1 MWHGARVAVIVPAYQ
16 EARLIGRMLRRLPVF
31 VDRVYVVD
39 DASTDGTAE
48 HAARLADPR
57 IVVLRHAENR
67 GVGAAIVSGYERAL
81 ADGADLLAVMAADDQ
96 MDPEELP
103 LLLDRVWRGG
113 ADYAKGNRFLHPEA
127 ARMPRLRRF
136 GSSLLSVLTRS
147 ATALDVDDCQC
158 GFTVLA
164 SAAARRLPLAELW
177 PRYGYP
183 NDLLGMLA
191 AAGSRVA
198 DVPVRPIYADEDS
211 GLRAHHLV
219 TIVGV
224 IARRWRRSKSSSS
237 RSSSARLRLPI
248 RTGSRDPMSPHTP
261 SSDGASRHVAPA
273 DVASRD
279 TVP

>member
-16 EARLIGRMLRRLPVF
+16 EARLIGRMLRRLPAF

-39 DASTDGTAE
+39 DASTDSTAE
-48 HAARLADPR
+48 RAASQADAR
-57 IVVLRHAENR
+57 IRVLRHAENR
-67 GVGAAIVSGYERAL
+67 GVGAAIVTGYEQAL
-81 ADGADLLAVMAADDQ
+81 ADGADLLAVMAGDDQ
-96 MDPEELP
+96 MDPAELP
-103 LLLDRVWRGG
+103 LLCDRVWRGG

-127 ARMPRLRRF
+127 ARMPRLRRL
-136 GSSLLSVLTRS
+136 GSSLLSALTRS

-164 SAAARRLPLAELW
+164 AAAARRLPLAELW

-198 DVPVRPIYADEDS
+198 DVPVRPIYADEES
-211 GLRAHHLV
+211 GLRAHHLL

-224 IARRWRRSKSSSS
+224 IARRWRRSKPSGMDSEEIM
-237 RSSSARLRLPI
+237 LPI
-248 RTGSRDPMSPHTP
+248 RPGSDPASPRIMP
-261 SSDGASRHVAPA
+261 
-273 DVASRD
+273 
-279 TVP
+279 